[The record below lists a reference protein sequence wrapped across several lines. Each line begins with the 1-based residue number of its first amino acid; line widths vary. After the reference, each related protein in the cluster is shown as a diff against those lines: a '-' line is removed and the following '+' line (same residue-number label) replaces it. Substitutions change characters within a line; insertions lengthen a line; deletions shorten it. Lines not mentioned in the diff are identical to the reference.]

1 MAACSLCVF
10 PWIATVPAGLW
21 VCGGIPGLALGIP
34 GHPRIFPI
42 PSMPREGGW
51 GRAGGVWLLL
61 LLRRAER
68 CPHLAGGDPE
78 LQELPLGHGAA
89 QGGSH
94 TSSCSLPAVK
104 SHLNPKPGAGIIP
117 NPPGQ

>member
-1 MAACSLCVF
+1 MAARSLSVF
-10 PWIATVPAGLW
+10 PWIATVPAGLL

-34 GHPRIFPI
+34 GDPRIFPDPI
-42 PSMPREGGW
+42 NARGGGW
-51 GRAGGVWLLL
+51 GRAGGVWLL

-89 QGGSH
+89 QRSSH
-94 TSSCSLPAVK
+94 TSPGSLPAVK
-104 SHLNPKPGAGIIP
+104 SHPNPKTGAGIIP